1 VPDLLGYGG
10 THKPTEK
17 EQYRLKK
24 MSEEAV
30 GILDQEGINK
40 EVIGIGHDCNIS
52 PFLGYVF

>member
-10 THKPTEK
+10 TYKPIEK

-30 GILDQEGINK
+30 GILD
-40 EVIGIGHDCNIS
+40 
-52 PFLGYVF
+52 